1 MATSGAERATRS
13 FRAGDADMAR
23 RVVLH
28 IGPRKTAT
36 TYLQRVLQALVLE
49 GHLDP
54 TVYPIA
60 TRDRTDHNH
69 VPGLIDLA
77 REAGAIGLQEDAWR
91 DQDGSDA
98 QALVDAVLAAPG
110 PVILSAEALSVLPAE
125 GARAV
130 IAAFAPAAVDVVITA
145 RDLGRVIPSSWQQ
158 HMRNGN
164 FESYADYLALRVEE
178 RSSRVYETELR
189 RGFWRAYRYADL
201 ALRWQAAGAQSVS
214 VVTVPGAGAPVDT
227 VWRRFI
233 EVAGV
238 PELPEVPPAITDDRA
253 NISLTGAETFAI
265 YGFNLAARASG
276 QGRRDVR
283 SSHRALI
290 RRGWLERP
298 DRGARLGLPLD
309 MQPLVAQW
317 AVEDCTALAESGVS
331 VVGDLADLI
340 VVADGEDGVPN
351 ADEVARAAGAALAL
365 RGRRSQEDD
374 D

>member
-1 MATSGAERATRS
+1 
-13 FRAGDADMAR
+13 MAR

-49 GHLDP
+49 GRLDP

-77 REAGAIGLQEDAWR
+77 REAGAIGLQDDAWR
-91 DQDGSDA
+91 DQDGSEA
-98 QALVDAVLAAPG
+98 QALIDAVRAAPG
-110 PVILSAEALSVLPAE
+110 TVILSAEALSVLPAE

-130 IAAFAPAAVDVVITA
+130 ISAFAPAAVDVVITT

-178 RSSRVYETELR
+178 RASRVYETQLR

-201 ALRWQAAGAQSVS
+201 ALRWQEAGARSVT
-214 VVTVPGAGAPVDT
+214 VVTVPGPGAPVDT

-238 PELPEVPPAITDDRA
+238 PELPEAAPEIADDRA
-253 NISLTGAETFAI
+253 NVSLTGAETFAI

-283 SSHRALI
+283 STHRALI

-298 DRGARLGLPLD
+298 DRGSRLGLPSDLR
-309 MQPLVAQW
+309 PLVAQW
-317 AVEDCTALAESGVS
+317 ADEDATALADSGIPI
-331 VVGDLADLI
+331 VGDLADL
-340 VVADGEDGVPN
+340 VVALGGDEGVPS

-374 D
+374 G

>member
-1 MATSGAERATRS
+1 
-13 FRAGDADMAR
+13 MAR

-36 TYLQRVLQALVLE
+36 TYLQRVLQSLVLE
-49 GHLDP
+49 GRLDP

-77 REAGAIGLQEDAWR
+77 REAGAIGLQDDAWR
-91 DQDGSDA
+91 GQDGSEA
-98 QALVDAVLAAPG
+98 QALIDAVRAAPG
-110 PVILSAEALSVLPAE
+110 TVILSAEALSVLPAE
-125 GARAV
+125 GAGAV
-130 IAAFAPAAVDVVITA
+130 ISAFAPAAVDVVITA

-164 FESYADYLALRVEE
+164 FESYTDYLALRVEE
-178 RSSRVYETELR
+178 RASRVYETQLR

-201 ALRWQAAGAQSVS
+201 ALRWQEAGARSVT
-214 VVTVPGAGAPVDT
+214 VVTVPGPGAPVDT

-238 PELPEVPPAITDDRA
+238 PELPDVPPEIADDRA
-253 NISLTGAETFAI
+253 NVSLTGAETFAV

-283 SSHRALI
+283 SAHRALI

-298 DRGARLGLPLD
+298 DRGSRLGLPSDLR
-309 MQPLVAQW
+309 PLVAQW
-317 AVEDCTALAESGVS
+317 ADEDATALADSGIPI
-331 VVGDLADLI
+331 VGDLADL
-340 VVADGEDGVPN
+340 VVALGGDEGVPS
-351 ADEVARAAGAALAL
+351 AD
-365 RGRRSQEDD
+365 
-374 D
+374 

>member
-1 MATSGAERATRS
+1 
-13 FRAGDADMAR
+13 MAR

-36 TYLQRVLQALVLE
+36 TYLQRALQTLVLE
-49 GHLDP
+49 GRLDP
-54 TVYPIA
+54 TVYPIT

-77 REAGAIGLQEDAWR
+77 REAGAIGLQDDAWR

-98 QALVDAVLAAPG
+98 QALVDAVMDASG
-110 PVILSAEALSVLPAE
+110 PVILSAEALSVLPRE
-125 GARAV
+125 GARTV
-130 IAAFAPAAVDVVITA
+130 ITAFAPAPVDVVITA
-145 RDLGRVIPSSWQQ
+145 RDLGRVLPSSWQQ

-178 RSSRVYETELR
+178 RASRVYETELR

-201 ALRWQAAGAQSVS
+201 VLRWQEAGAQSVS
-214 VVTVPGAGAPVDT
+214 VVTVPGPGAAVDT

-233 EVAGV
+233 HVAGV
-238 PELPEVPPAITDDRA
+238 KELPETPPEIADDRA
-253 NISLTGAETFAI
+253 NVSLTGAETFAI
-265 YGFNLAARASG
+265 YGFNLAARAAG

-283 SSHRALI
+283 AAHRALI

-298 DRGARLGLPLD
+298 DRGHRLGLPED
-309 MQPLVAQW
+309 MRTLVGQW
-317 AVEDCTALAESGVS
+317 AAEDTAALAQCGVPIA
-331 VVGDLADLI
+331 GDLADLA
-340 VVADGEDGVPN
+340 VGPVADPGVPT

-365 RGRRSQEDD
+365 RARRSQEDAD
-374 D
+374 